1 MEENKEKIF
10 NRRAL
15 FFSLTLLFLIITVI
29 VIFFACSRKEEEYT
43 GYYVFCIDATETK
56 VAYEK
61 YSPKEKGGTGLI
73 EEFLEQMQTEPADM
87 TIKKAIPDNVHIDDY
102 VLDEGGELTLYLDSA
117 YGNYSGVNEILR
129 RAAIVK
135 TLCQVSE
142 VAAVQFY
149 VAGQPLT
156 GSNLDIV
163 GFMTADTFIDN
174 TGGESTYQQNA
185 TITMYFSNKSG
196 DSLVEVPVE
205 IIYDSSIPLEQLA
218 IEQLIRGPQ
227 TIDGVSGDNVQPTVP
242 KDTTLNK
249 VTVKEH
255 TCYVDFTEEF
265 LEKPDNITAEVAVYS
280 VVNTLI
286 ELPDVN
292 KVQFSI
298 NGEQELLYN
307 NTIRFGEVFS
317 RNLDI
322 VEQQQ

>member
-1 MEENKEKIF
+1 MEEKMEKPWKKTTIYIPL
-10 NRRAL
+10 A
-15 FFSLTLLFLIITVI
+15 LLFIVITVM
-29 VIFFACSRKEEEYT
+29 VIFFACSREEEEYT
-43 GYYVFCIDATETK
+43 GYYIFCIDANETK
-56 VAYEK
+56 VTYEK
-61 YSPKEKGGTGLI
+61 YTPKKTEGMDLI
-73 EEFLEQMQTEPADM
+73 EEFLKQMQIEPTDM
-87 TIKKAIPDNVHIDDY
+87 TIKKAIPDNVHIDDFI
-102 VLDEGGELTLYLDSA
+102 LDDGGDLTLYLDSA
-117 YGNYSGVNEILR
+117 YGNYTSVNEILR

-135 TLCQVSE
+135 TLCQVPE
-142 VAAVQFY
+142 VDAIQFY

-156 GSNLDIV
+156 DSNLEIV

-174 TGGESTYQQNA
+174 TGGESAYQQNA
-185 TITMYFSNKSG
+185 TITMYFANKKG
-196 DSLVEVPVE
+196 DALVEVPVE

-218 IEQLIRGPQ
+218 IEQLIKGPN
-227 TIDGVSGDNVQPTVP
+227 TIDGVSKGTVQSTVP

-255 TCYVDFTEEF
+255 TCYVDFSEEF
-265 LEKPDNITAEVAVYS
+265 LNKLDDITAEVAVYS
-280 VVNTLI
+280 VVNTLT

-322 VEQQQ
+322 VEQ